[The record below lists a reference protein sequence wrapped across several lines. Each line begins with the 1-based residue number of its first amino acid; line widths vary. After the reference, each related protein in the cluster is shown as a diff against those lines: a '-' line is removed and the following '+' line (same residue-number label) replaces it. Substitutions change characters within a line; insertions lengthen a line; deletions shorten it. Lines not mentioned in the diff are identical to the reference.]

1 MHWQWVLAL
10 AMVGVSGCGEATDT
24 AADDGSTDSSEG
36 GVAESTGAVF
46 GSLGGSSGVI
56 PEASSSGA
64 VDETGASSSEAGGVS
79 GGVFAS
85 GTFEIPSNATV
96 EEFSFTANTAFSPGI
111 LDGREIVVAVVD
123 LSHPK
128 RDQLEIC
135 PGNHPL
141 DGCATVDYGAFGTT
155 HDNRISFEGAD
166 GPITI
171 HLFKDRTLQLEPES
185 LPASE

>member
-1 MHWQWVLAL
+1 MHWQWVLAT
-10 AMVGVSGCGEATDT
+10 AIVGVSGCGDATEIV
-24 AADDGSTDSSEG
+24 AGDDNTDSSDSAEE
-36 GVAESTGAVF
+36 ESTGTIL
-46 GSLGGSSGVI
+46 GSSGGSSGVT
-56 PEASSSGA
+56 PKTGSSGA
-64 VDETGASSSEAGGVS
+64 VDGTASSSSETGGIS
-79 GGVFAS
+79 GGVFAN

-96 EEFSFTANTAFSPGI
+96 EEFSFTANAAFSPGI

-123 LSHPK
+123 ISHPK

-135 PGNHPL
+135 PGSHPL
-141 DGCATVDYGAFGTT
+141 DGCATVDYGAFGMT

-171 HLFKDRTLQLEPES
+171 HLFKDRTLQPDPES